1 MLLRHARLVT
11 IWCEALRRMESFSHK
26 TRSVNCKE
34 NTTLSASDGEEL
46 ALNGMVNESEP
57 CVSAVT

>member
-11 IWCEALRRMESFSHK
+11 IWCEALRRMESFNRK
-26 TRSVNCKE
+26 IRSVDCEE

-46 ALNGMVNESEP
+46 ALNGMVNVSEP
-57 CVSAVT
+57 CVSVVT